1 MDIKNYKFK
10 TKPFDHQMD
19 ALLDSWDKE
28 NFAYFMEM
36 GTGKS
41 KVLLDNAAVLYDRG
55 LINGLLLIAP
65 KGVYKNWFD
74 SEIPVHLP
82 DHIHKKVVLWK
93 TSDKSKKQKEILN
106 TLFKTGTDLH
116 ILIMNVE
123 TFSTGDGTAFAQKFL
138 SCHKTMIA
146 IDESTT
152 IKTPTSNRTK
162 NILKL
167 SDEAK
172 YRRIL
177 TGSPVTKSPLD
188 LYSQCLFLDPWLL
201 GHQSYYTFRARYSIV
216 KKIQVNGR
224 HIEVVVGY
232 KNLGELSDKIKPFSK
247 RILKEDCLDLP
258 EKTFVKHYVELTKEQ
273 QKVYNQMKQ
282 EAIAFLDGKMQSSA
296 TVMTQLMRL
305 HQITCGHFTA
315 DDGTIKDLPCSR
327 LTELMNVLE
336 NIEGKTII
344 WSHYTHDVKRIIK
357 EIKKVYGEDSVVDY
371 YGATDTDARSANI
384 KKFQTDDKCRFFVG
398 TTHTGGYGITL
409 TAGSNMVYFSN
420 GYDLEK
426 RQQSEARI
434 DRIGQTRKMTYI
446 DIMAQDTID
455 ERIVKALRTK
465 VNIANA
471 IMDED
476 LKDWI

>member
-357 EIKKVYGEDSVVDY
+357 EIKKVYGGDSVVDY
-371 YGATDTDARSANI
+371 YGATDIDSRSANI
-384 KKFQTDDKCRFFVG
+384 KKFQNDDKCRFFVG

-434 DRIGQTRKMTYI
+434 DRIGQTKKMTYI